1 MAGKQSKKQS
11 YDKRNRRRHP
21 IPYAIEETGEPDG
34 NETDPSNKQPAPS
47 FSPFPVSI
55 GRGEWGRNGWANWIA
70 EQIGDAAVISAVRNR
85 PTETT
90 PVIDGHGTASKQ
102 ARR

>member
-1 MAGKQSKKQS
+1 MKSPPSPLSNIIEGTGRPDDDTKHD
-11 YDKRNRRRHP
+11 DK
-21 IPYAIEETGEPDG
+21 
-34 NETDPSNKQPAPS
+34 PSPS
-47 FSPFPVSI
+47 FSLFPVSI
-55 GRGEWGRNGWANWIA
+55 GRGGCERNGWANWIA

-90 PVIDGHGTASKQ
+90 PVIDGHGAASKQ